1 MLTAQMMFIE
11 HVARRGRTRLI
22 YTTIHRHLHRGRPFT
37 SPKLGCPF
45 IALRSGELWRADY
58 PTKAACLFRVQHRG
72 AKVQTA
78 LKLDELPQGSITVGL
93 EKRTKA
99 EDEPEYPTVV
109 QQARNNMLKFSH
121 CVVLTRVG
129 GFYEVC

>member
-45 IALRSGELWRADY
+45 IALRSGELWRAEY

-72 AKVQTA
+72 AKVRTT

-93 EKRTKA
+93 EKRTKVD
-99 EDEPEYPTVV
+99 DEPEYPTVV

>member
-11 HVARRGRTRLI
+11 RVARRGCIRLI
-22 YTTIHRHLHRGRPFT
+22 YTTIYRHFHRGRPL
-37 SPKLGCPF
+37 SNPKLGYPF
-45 IALRSGELWRADY
+45 IASRFGEQWRADY
-58 PTKAACLFRVQHRG
+58 PTKACCLCRVQRRG

-78 LKLDELPQGSITVGL
+78 LRLDELPQGSITIGL
-93 EKRTKA
+93 EKRAKVD
-99 EDEPEYPTVV
+99 DEPEYPTVV